1 MGVKQQAQ
9 EEIYLITHDGQGTVV
24 AAQICKR

>member
-9 EEIYLITHDGQGTVV
+9 EEIYLLTHDKQGTVV
-24 AAQICKR
+24 VAQTCKR